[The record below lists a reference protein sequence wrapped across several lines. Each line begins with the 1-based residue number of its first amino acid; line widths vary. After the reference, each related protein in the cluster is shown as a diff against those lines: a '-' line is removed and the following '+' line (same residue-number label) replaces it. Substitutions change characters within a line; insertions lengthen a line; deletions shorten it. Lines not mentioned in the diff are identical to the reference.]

1 MITPYHYLLISSILF
16 GIGVYGIL
24 SKRNM
29 VRILLSAEII
39 FNSALLALVSFTSF
53 TKNIYGYLLIFLAV
67 GIAAAEVGVI
77 ISLAILLYRK
87 KGDIDIMEVGRLRG

>member
-1 MITPYHYLLISSILF
+1 MINPYYYLLVSSILF

-29 VRILLSAEII
+29 VRVLLSAEIL
-39 FNSALLALVSFTSF
+39 FNSALLALVSFTSL
-53 TKNIYGYLLIFLAV
+53 TKNIYGYLLILLAV

-77 ISLAILLYRK
+77 ISLAILLYRRR
-87 KGDIDIMEVGRLRG
+87 GNIDIMEVGKLRG